1 MEVMGVLGFI
11 FGLSAFVRLETLIKK
26 LREKKIIDSTNSEI

>member
-11 FGLSAFVRLETLIKK
+11 FGLAAFVRLETLIKK
-26 LREKKIIDSTNSEI
+26 LRDKNIIETIEDEI

>member
-11 FGLSAFVRLETLIKK
+11 FELAAFVRLETLIKK
-26 LREKKIIDSTNSEI
+26 LRDKKIIDSADSEI

>member
-11 FGLSAFVRLETLIKK
+11 FGLAAFVRLETLIKK
-26 LREKKIIDSTNSEI
+26 LRDKKIIDNTNSEI

>member
-11 FGLSAFVRLETLIKK
+11 FGLAAFVRLETLIKK
-26 LREKKIIDSTNSEI
+26 LRDKNIIDTIEDEM

>member
-11 FGLSAFVRLETLIKK
+11 FGLAAFVRLETLIKK

>member
-11 FGLSAFVRLETLIKK
+11 FGLAAFVRLETSIKK
-26 LREKKIIDSTNSEI
+26 LRDKKIIDSTNSEI

>member
-11 FGLSAFVRLETLIKK
+11 FGLAAFVRLETLIKK
-26 LREKKIIDSTNSEI
+26 LRDKKIIDTIEDEI

>member
-11 FGLSAFVRLETLIKK
+11 FGLAAFVRLETLIKK
-26 LREKKIIDSTNSEI
+26 LRDKNIIDTIEDEI

>member
-11 FGLSAFVRLETLIKK
+11 FGLAAFVRLESLIKK
-26 LREKKIIDSTNSEI
+26 LKDKKLIDSIDDKT

>member
-11 FGLSAFVRLETLIKK
+11 FGLAAFVRLDTLIKK
-26 LREKKIIDSTNSEI
+26 LRDKKIIDSTNSEI